1 MSKTNIALNGK
12 TYNDIERVV
21 LDNKIFKYAGQVPS
35 GYQVIKGIKNLS
47 GAYIDTGIKV
57 LNTDTIEISFNFDDA
72 STAFGF
78 IMGWR
83 TSGATSDGYQCGVVK
98 STYVKDNSGVYPLGH
113 LILVGKAARTD
124 NIGTYTDV
132 FNDDDQTVTIDF
144 ANQTIKVNGVLVDV
158 PADFTKPFV
167 DGSSVYNPALFAL
180 SNIGA
185 FTHTRS
191 FGNTYLYGFS
201 VIRNNEHIVEMIPVK
216 KSDGTI
222 GMYDIARDQFFGS
235 ATANAFTE

>member
-12 TYNDIERVV
+12 TYKDIERVV
-21 LDNKIFKYAGQVPS
+21 LDNKIFKYIGQVPS
-35 GYQVIKGIKNLS
+35 GYQVIKGIKNPY
-47 GAYIDTGIKV
+47 GAYIDTDIKIF
-57 LNTDTIEISFNFDDA
+57 NTDTVEISFNFDDA
-72 STAFGF
+72 STPFGF

-83 TSGATSDGYQCGVVK
+83 TSGGTEAGYQCCVVK

-113 LILVGKAARTD
+113 MILVGKAARVD

-180 SNIGA
+180 HNSGTVTKTNN
-185 FTHTRS
+185 

-201 VIRNNEHIVEMIPVK
+201 VIRNNEYIVEMIPVK
-216 KSDGTI
+216 KNDGTI

-235 ATANAFTE
+235 ANENAFTE